1 MGIEKAMVVGA
12 GTMGAGIAQIFA
24 QNEIPVVLT
33 DLSEEMVVKALGGLE
48 ARVAKRVEQGKM
60 SAEDKDAIFSRITPG
75 DGLFEGGGCGH
86 RRRGGFRGHGY

>member
-48 ARVAKRVEQGKM
+48 ARVGEA
-60 SAEDKDAIFSRITPG
+60 
-75 DGLFEGGGCGH
+75 
-86 RRRGGFRGHGY
+86 RRAGQDERGG